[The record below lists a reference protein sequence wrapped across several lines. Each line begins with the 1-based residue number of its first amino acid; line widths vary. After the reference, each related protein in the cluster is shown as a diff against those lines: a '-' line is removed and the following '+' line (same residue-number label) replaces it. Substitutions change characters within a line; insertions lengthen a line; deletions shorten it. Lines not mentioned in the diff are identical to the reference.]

1 MKNYKVRYALIF
13 TVAVLACTIF
23 LFYIEG
29 RSNNYKVFE
38 EKSPDQKYT
47 VEVYQTDHAQKPNGS
62 VPFKAILID
71 DESGKEVAFYENYLF
86 IDGRLLTSQ
95 MIDAQWNNEDVV
107 IIVDMAAGRNG
118 KITLTYS
125 GEGYAAFTG

>member
-29 RSNNYKVFE
+29 RSNNFKVFE

-47 VEVYQTDHAQKPNGS
+47 VEVYQTDYAQKPNGS
-62 VPFKAILID
+62 VPFKVSLIE
-71 DESGKEVAFYENYLF
+71 DERGKEIAFYENSLY

-95 MIDAQWNNEDVV
+95 MIDAQWSNEGVV
-107 IIVDMAAGRNG
+107 IVVDMAAGRNG

-125 GEGYAAFTG
+125 GDGYAVYVG